1 MYANKNKQKD
11 QRCYMGRNKQKCKG
25 QMGDNGENPEEGGTW
40 IIYLVITLDAVN
52 IKTLKKQ

>member
-1 MYANKNKQKD
+1 
-11 QRCYMGRNKQKCKG
+11 MGRNKQKCKG